1 MEKKYF
7 VKFGYSSVRAD
18 IITIVCG
25 SDDEAEKIA
34 RAIYKGSCNDKMYC
48 EVFDEN
54 VAAEIVKGNAI
65 MGKEKGFYQLI
76 ADCM

>member
-1 MEKKYF
+1 MKKYF
-7 VKFGYSSVRAD
+7 VKFGYSSVSAD
-18 IITIVCG
+18 IITIVCD
-25 SDDEAEKIA
+25 SDKEAEMIA
-34 RAIYKGSCNDKMYC
+34 RAIYRGSCNNKMFC

-65 MGKEKGFYQLI
+65 EGREKGFYQLV

>member
-7 VKFGYSSVRAD
+7 VKFGYSSVCAD
-18 IITIVCG
+18 IITIVCD
-25 SDDEAEKIA
+25 SDDEAKKIA

-54 VAAEIVKGNAI
+54 VAMGNAI
-65 MGKEKGFYQLI
+65 IAKEKGFYQLI

>member
-7 VKFGYSSVRAD
+7 VKFGYSSVCAD

-25 SDDEAEKIA
+25 SDEEAKKIA
-34 RAIYKGSCNDKMYC
+34 SAIYTGSCNDKMFC

-54 VAAEIVKGNAI
+54 VAAEFIKGNYVE
-65 MGKEKGFYQLI
+65 GREKGFYKLI